1 MRVKGLIKKNRKRHG
16 GIAFIIFN
24 RHLRMKWKTITNSKF
39 FIKCNIFGGGG

>member
-16 GIAFIIFN
+16 GIAFIICN
-24 RHLRMKWKTITNSKF
+24 RRLGMKWKTITNSKF